1 MINLSLAI
9 FCFIKKEWA
18 CDFLRDFLCVLY

>member
-9 FCFIKKEWA
+9 FCFIKKEWG